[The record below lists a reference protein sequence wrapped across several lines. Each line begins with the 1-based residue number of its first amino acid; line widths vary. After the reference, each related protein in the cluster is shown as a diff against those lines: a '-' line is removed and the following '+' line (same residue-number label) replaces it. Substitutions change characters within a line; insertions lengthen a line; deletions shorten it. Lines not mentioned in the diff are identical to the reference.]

1 MARPTRRIAT
11 TPKGVREKIKNA
23 SQYNLNLIKEIE
35 ASYRS
40 KLDPGAEAKLADEKS
55 IYPEWRGFLAA
66 YRGKY
71 GRPSEHTEEAIRTT
85 FADFGDV
92 DKDFEEWWREGGREL
107 FREDGQVPLV
117 TVVDIDEN
125 WSGEKDYPK
134 YITLRIPL
142 TVPRDNIDTQIR
154 EILKQC
160 HMGSLLY
167 RHRHSDA
174 KYKLHPRSMYRK
186 TDFKRMLEVWKIVAE
201 NWEGKPEGEKMPWWQ
216 IGRDARLAE
225 GVDPERDTIKR
236 TAEESRR
243 HLAKLASDL
252 YDQALNVM
260 YNAVRGEFPKDT
272 VPKNVPGRT
281 KRKIPIKKRPA

>member
-11 TPKGVREKIKNA
+11 TPEGVRKEIKKA
-23 SQYNLNLIKEIE
+23 SDYNLNLIKEIE
-35 ASYRS
+35 ESYRS
-40 KLDPGAEAKLADEKS
+40 KLDAGAEAKLADES
-55 IYPEWRGFLAA
+55 VYPEWRSFLAA
-66 YRGKY
+66 YKRKH
-71 GRPSEHTEEAIRTT
+71 GRPSEGAEEAILTT
-85 FADFGDV
+85 FKDFGDL
-92 DKDFEEWWREGGREL
+92 DKDFQEWWREGGREL

-154 EILKQC
+154 QILKQC

-186 TDFKRMLEVWKIVAE
+186 ADFKRMLEVWRIVAH
-201 NWEGKPEGEKMPWWQ
+201 NREGKPENEQMPWWQ
-216 IGRDARLAE
+216 IGRDAHLAD
-225 GVDPERDTIKR
+225 GVDTERDTIKR
-236 TAEESRR
+236 SADDSRR

-252 YDQALNVM
+252 YDQALKVM
-260 YNAVRGEFPKDT
+260 YNAVRGVFPKDT
-272 VPKNVPGRT
+272 VPQGVPGRPKKKKPT
-281 KRKIPIKKRPA
+281 KDEPQ